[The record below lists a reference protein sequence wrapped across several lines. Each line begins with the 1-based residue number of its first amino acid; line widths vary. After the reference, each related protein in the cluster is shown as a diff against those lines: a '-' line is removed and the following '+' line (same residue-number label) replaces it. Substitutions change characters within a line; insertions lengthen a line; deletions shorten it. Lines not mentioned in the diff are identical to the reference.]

1 MKKLMN
7 PGRRGLL
14 VTALLFPGILL
25 FLEIGRRIGVRRRAL
40 EGGAAG
46 PGSGAL
52 EAAEDG
58 LLGLIRVDAIDH
70 LLVDL
75 RATMK

>member
-1 MKKLMN
+1 MN
-7 PGRRGLL
+7 PGRQGLL

-40 EGGAAG
+40 EGGEAG

-52 EAAEDG
+52 EAAEYG

-70 LLVDL
+70 LLVEL
-75 RATMK
+75 RATIK

>member
-1 MKKLMN
+1 MN
-7 PGRRGLL
+7 PGRQGLL

-40 EGGAAG
+40 EGGEAG

-52 EAAEDG
+52 KAAEYG
-58 LLGLIRVDAIDH
+58 LLGLSGWMPSITCSWIFARP
-70 LLVDL
+70 
-75 RATMK
+75 

>member
-1 MKKLMN
+1 MD
-7 PGRRGLL
+7 PVRQGLL

-40 EGGAAG
+40 EGGEAG

-52 EAAEDG
+52 EAAEYG
-58 LLGLIRVDAIDH
+58 LLGSIRVDAIDH
-70 LLVDL
+70 PLVDL